1 VITAKELGETVF
13 VYHLEKGES
22 NQETGEGDITRAT
35 CKGERKRIKGER
47 VGEGG
52 EGRKL
57 STRKTRTMKRTRR
70 ICLS

>member
-57 STRKTRTMKRTRR
+57 STRKMRTMKRTRR
-70 ICLS
+70 TSLS